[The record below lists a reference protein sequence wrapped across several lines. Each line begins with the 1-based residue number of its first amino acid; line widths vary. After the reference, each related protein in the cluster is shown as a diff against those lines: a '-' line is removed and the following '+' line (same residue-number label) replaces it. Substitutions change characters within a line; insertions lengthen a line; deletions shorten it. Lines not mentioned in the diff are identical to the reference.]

1 MQDDYSYFQDEEFR
15 ASIAAYERMLMT
27 GEPVELDAETLT
39 DIAEFYAMQ
48 QRDEEA
54 NRCIE
59 YALSFYPD
67 SIDPQIFLARREMFQ
82 GHQKEAWD
90 IFNKIPDQEDRE
102 MIFLRAELEFREEKE
117 ELAFAQLMDYYRSLN
132 EEEAADFLYD
142 SIMLVKDYD
151 YLNKAAEWTKMLR
164 EEYPDYTA
172 AISLLAGIYNA
183 KGQYKKA
190 AHVIEEHIEEIPFD
204 VEAWLQLAEA
214 QLWMEHYKEALEAVD
229 YALAISEDDAS
240 ALLMR
245 ANILYDSGD
254 SAQAHLYYTRFLS
267 YYPQDM
273 RATYMDAQ
281 SLVDTECY
289 EQAILQ
295 LEKMEQVANAVMR
308 GHALSL
314 LAYCHSKLKHEDE
327 SLHYRQLAEKEHFNN
342 LGVLFPE
349 LYPNDK
355 FRNDGY
361 DSLSYDDLWDDD
373 WTDSNDSNTDELPF

>member
-15 ASIAAYERMLMT
+15 TSIAAYERMLTT

-48 QRDEEA
+48 QRDEDA
-54 NRCIE
+54 CRCIE

-67 SIDPQIFLARREMFQ
+67 SIDPQIFLARRQMFL

-90 IFNKIPDQEDRE
+90 IFYKIPDQDDRE

-117 ELAFAQLMDYYRSLN
+117 ELAFAQLMEYYRLLD

-142 SIMLVKDYD
+142 SIMLLKDYD
-151 YLNKAAEWTKMLR
+151 YLNKALEWAKILH
-164 EEYPDYTA
+164 EEYPDDTA
-172 AISLLAGIYNA
+172 ALSLLAGIYNA
-183 KGQYKKA
+183 KGQYQKA
-190 AHVIEEHIEEIPFD
+190 SRIIEEHIEEIPFD

-229 YALAISEDDAS
+229 YALAICEDDAN

-295 LEKMEQVANAVMR
+295 LEKMTQAENAVMR

-314 LAYCHSKLKHEDE
+314 LAYCHSKLKHEEE
-327 SLHYRQLAEKEHFNN
+327 SLHYRLLAEKEHFNN

-349 LYPNDK
+349 LYPNEK
-355 FRNDGY
+355 SRSDGY
-361 DSLSYDDLWDDD
+361 DSLSYDDLWDD
-373 WTDSNDSNTDELPF
+373 WTDCNEDSHTDEAPF